1 MDGISVEVFGENQ
14 AWYKVKYDTKFTKMP
29 SKPQCKYFVMQTI

>member
-14 AWYKVKYDTKFTKMP
+14 AWYKVKYATQLGKTP
-29 SKPQCKYFVMQTI
+29 TNP